1 MPIDVLAIGELLADL
16 IGTEPADGLAD
27 TDRFDRFQGGSPA
40 NLVRTLSLAGRHAAL
55 AASVG
60 DDGLGRYLRRS
71 LAERGVNTD
80 YIRSIEGV
88 PTSLVLL
95 ARSAE
100 TAEFSVYRHADTLI
114 EPGHVPTD
122 ALHESRI
129 VHTTCFALSRTPAR
143 STILDVAARCGSAGD
158 ASEGAGADA
167 PSATLSIDVNYAPSV
182 WPDRSEARRIVEAFC
197 SHAPLVKV
205 STDDLQRLFARPDE
219 ASVDLDEAVQTLH
232 AWGARL
238 VCWTRGPA
246 GSVVSWDGG
255 RRREQVPA
263 LDVEVVDATGAG
275 DAFWAGFLH
284 AWLDENPP
292 PACARTGASFAAKK
306 LAQAG
311 PLTSDLSA

>member
-27 TDRFDRFQGGSPA
+27 TERFDRFQGGSPA
-40 NLVRTLSLAGRHAAL
+40 NLARTLSLAGRHAAL

-80 YIRSIEGV
+80 YIRTIEGV

-95 ARSAE
+95 ARSAG

-114 EPGHVPTD
+114 EPGHVPTA
-122 ALHESRI
+122 ALRQARI
-129 VHTTCFALSRTPAR
+129 IHTTCFALSRTPAR
-143 STILDVAARCGSAGD
+143 STILDIAARCGSA
-158 ASEGAGADA
+158 ADA
-167 PSATLSIDVNYAPSV
+167 PKEGEADGLSATLSIDANYAPPV
-182 WPDRSEARRIVEAFC
+182 GPDRSEARRIVQTFC

-205 STDDLQRLFARPDE
+205 STDDLQRLFAGPDE
-219 ASVDLDEAVQTLH
+219 APVDTDEAVQALH

-263 LDVEVVDATGAG
+263 PDVEVVDATGAG

-284 AWLDENPP
+284 AWLDEKSP
-292 PACARTGASFAAKK
+292 PACARLGASFAAKK

>member
-27 TDRFDRFQGGSPA
+27 TERFDRFQGGSPA

-95 ARSAE
+95 ARSAG

-114 EPGHVPTD
+114 EPDHVPTA
-122 ALHESRI
+122 ALRQARI
-129 VHTTCFALSRTPAR
+129 IHTTCFALSRTPAR
-143 STILDVAARCGSAGD
+143 STILDIAARCGSAADGPD
-158 ASEGAGADA
+158 EGGANGL
-167 PSATLSIDVNYAPSV
+167 SATLSIDANYAPSV
-182 WPDRSEARRIVEAFC
+182 GPDRSEARRIVQTFC

-205 STDDLQRLFARPDE
+205 STDDLQRLFAGPDE
-219 ASVDLDEAVQTLH
+219 APVDTDEAVQALH

-263 LDVEVVDATGAG
+263 PDVEVVDATGAG

-284 AWLDENPP
+284 AWLDEKSP
-292 PACARTGASFAAKK
+292 PACARLGASFAAKK

-311 PLTSDLSA
+311 PLTSDLTA